1 MSYGIL
7 SGNQK
12 HEPMHYGEVFA
23 AWSNLAGCYGMIA
36 GYQTFYNHAGD
47 DDLKKII
54 EELIQG
60 AKNEVDQLERLLKS
74 NGVGLPPAAPERPEA
89 RLEHIPP
96 GARFNDPEISAALSL
111 DAAKSLVAYS
121 TAMGSST
128 REDIAMMYAQFHM
141 AKAQIGYKLLRLNK
155 QKGWLIPPPLH
166 FHH

>member
-1 MSYGIL
+1 MGIL
-7 SGNQK
+7 TGNQK
-12 HEPMHYGEVFA
+12 DEPMHYGEVFG
-23 AWSNLAGCYGMIA
+23 AWTNLAGCYGMIA

-47 DDLKKII
+47 QDLKKII
-54 EELIQG
+54 EELIQA
-60 AKNEVDQLERLLKS
+60 AKNEVDQLERLLKT
-74 NGVGLPPAAPERPEA
+74 NGVALPLAPPERPEA

-121 TAMGSST
+121 TAMGTST

-141 AKAQIGYKLLRLNK
+141 AKAQLGYKLLRLSK
-155 QKGWLIPPPLH
+155 QKGWLMLPPLH